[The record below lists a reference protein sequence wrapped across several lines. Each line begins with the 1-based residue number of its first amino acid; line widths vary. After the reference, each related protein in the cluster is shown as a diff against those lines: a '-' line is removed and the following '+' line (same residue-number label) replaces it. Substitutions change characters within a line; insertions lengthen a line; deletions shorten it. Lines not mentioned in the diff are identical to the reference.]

1 MGRTRIL
8 GAALIAALALGLTWG
23 LRESD
28 GDDAR
33 SRDERGGGSA
43 EAPAN
48 LTGLD
53 AGTGRAPGTDL
64 AGVTGW
70 DVHALDPS
78 GRPIPEATILARKG
92 DLLLEGSGE
101 VEWTDVDHGEW
112 TLEVADGESPEVTRR
127 VTVVEGRRNSTY
139 VTLGAPVTVRGTLMN
154 TRGERL
160 RDHIV
165 GFLRPGEDVPTRPAG
180 FRAIAHGT
188 TDASGVYSATLPET
202 ARWRPIVVFGG
213 KVLLEGGFET
223 IESDGLGRRCDI
235 VVQAN
240 PRVVFRLDEPEQYT
254 PQGGIAALSVYRL
267 STPLELARDAE
278 LERRREEIA
287 ARAEAEPDP
296 LDDGSAESQERSS
309 EEAGAT
315 ASGDDPELQE
325 RIARQAKWRR
335 VVPEGWRRVASSVV
349 PPSGRL
355 VFDHLAHD
363 VEYRVALRLDQEVF
377 RVEPSVFLGLG
388 EVVEAQLMPPMP
400 RPEGTPLDEPLRTS
414 PLSPRPIP
422 VEGETPRA
430 GVTWN

>member
-1 MGRTRIL
+1 MGRTQLL
-8 GAALIAALALGLTWG
+8 GAALIAALALGLAWA
-23 LRESD
+23 LRD
-28 GDDAR
+28 GDGGEAR
-33 SRDERGGGSA
+33 SRDERGASSA
-43 EAPAN
+43 GAAAD
-48 LTGLD
+48 LSGLD
-53 AGTGRAPGTDL
+53 AGAGRAPGTDL
-64 AGVTGW
+64 AGVTSW

-78 GRPIPEATILARKG
+78 GRPLPDATISARKG
-92 DLLLEGSGE
+92 DLLLEGTGE
-101 VEWTDVDHGEW
+101 AEWTDVDHGEW
-112 TLEVADGESPEVTRR
+112 TLEVMDGESPEITRR

-188 TDASGVYSATLPET
+188 TDASGTYSATLPET

-213 KVLLEGGFET
+213 KVLLEGAFET

-240 PRVVFRLDEPEQYT
+240 PRVVFRLDDPEQYT
-254 PQGGIAALSVYRL
+254 PEGGIAALSVYRL

-278 LERRREEIA
+278 MERRRQDIA
-287 ARAEAEPDP
+287 ARVEAEAPP
-296 LDDGSAESQERSS
+296 LDDDSADGRERDS
-309 EEAGAT
+309 EEAGAI
-315 ASGDDPELQE
+315 AAEDDPELQE

-355 VFDHLAHD
+355 VFDHLTHD

-377 RVEPSVFLGLG
+377 KVEPSVFLGLG
-388 EVVEAQLMPPMP
+388 EIVEAQLMPPMP
-400 RPEGTPLDEPLRTS
+400 RPGGSPPDEPLRTS
-414 PLSPRPIP
+414 PLSPRPLP
-422 VEGETPRA
+422 VGGETPRA